1 MGCSTSTARDA
12 GRPVHTGEVGVS
24 PRPSRRT
31 NLALLV
37 LLAGAFVTGWV
48 GFGIEGSP
56 ESRVV
61 SVIHGILGLGILVLA
76 PWKSVIVRGALR
88 HRRRHGLAVAF
99 AAVVAASLL
108 AGVVH
113 ATLGPLELAGVS
125 ALDVHVGAAVAAVPL
140 AVLHVVRRPQRP
152 RATDLSR
159 RTALRALA
167 VGGVAAVAYGVVEA
181 VTAAARL
188 PGARR
193 RATGSYE
200 VGSGVPSA
208 MPVTQWFTDD
218 VPRIDVDTYELLVS
232 RPDEPTLRL
241 QYGELL
247 VMTGTTLT
255 AVLDCTGGW
264 WAEQTWRGIQ
274 LDTLLGAPDNGSIVV
289 RSVTGYTRRFPPE
302 DAAGLLLATH
312 VGGVPLSPGHGAPVR
327 LVAPGRRGFWW
338 VKWVEHVS
346 VEPLPSWWQS
356 PFPLQ

>member
-1 MGCSTSTARDA
+1 
-12 GRPVHTGEVGVS
+12 VGAA

-31 NLALLV
+31 NLTLLV
-37 LLAGAFVTGWV
+37 LLTGAFVTGWV
-48 GFGIEGSP
+48 GFGVEGSP

-61 SVIHGILGLGILVLA
+61 SVIHGILGFGILVLA
-76 PWKSVIVRGALR
+76 PWKSVIVRRGLR

-99 AAVVAASLL
+99 AVLVSASLL

-113 ATLGPLELAGVS
+113 ATLGPLQLAGVS

-140 AVLHVVRRPQRP
+140 AVVHVAGRPQRP

-159 RTALRALA
+159 RTALRSIA
-167 VGGVAAVAYGVVEA
+167 VGGAAALLYGVVEA
-181 VTAAARL
+181 VTAAAHL

-200 VGSGVPSA
+200 VGSGVPSR

-218 VPRIDVDTYELLVS
+218 VPRIDMDAYELLVS

-241 QYGELL
+241 PYRELL
-247 VMTGTTLT
+247 PMTGTTLT

-264 WAEQTWRGIQ
+264 WAEQTWRGIG
-274 LDTLLGAPDNGSIVV
+274 LDTLVGPVDQGSIVV
-289 RSVTGYTRRFPPE
+289 RSMTGYTRRFPPE
-302 DAAGLLLATH
+302 DAGRLLLATH
-312 VGGVPLSPGHGAPVR
+312 VGGAPLSPGHGAPLR

-338 VKWVEHVS
+338 VKWVEQVS
-346 VEPLPSWWQS
+346 VESEPSWWQA

>member
-1 MGCSTSTARDA
+1 M
-12 GRPVHTGEVGVS
+12 HTGKVGAS

-31 NLALLV
+31 NLTLLV

-48 GFGIEGSP
+48 AFAVEGSP

-61 SVIHGILGLGILVLA
+61 SVIHGILGFGILVVA
-76 PWKSVIVRGALR
+76 PWKSVIVRRGLR
-88 HRRRHGLAVAF
+88 RRGRHGLAIAF
-99 AAVVAASLL
+99 AMLVSASLL
-108 AGVVH
+108 AGVAH
-113 ATLGPLELAGVS
+113 ATLGPLQLAGVS

-140 AVLHVVRRPQRP
+140 AVIHVARRPQRI

-159 RTALRALA
+159 RTALRSIA
-167 VGGVAAVAYGVVEA
+167 VGGAAAMLYGLVEA
-181 VTAAARL
+181 VTAAAHL

-200 VGSGVPSA
+200 VGSGAPSQ

-218 VPRIDVDTYELLVS
+218 VPRIDMDAYELLVS

-241 QYGELL
+241 AYGELL
-247 VMTGTTLT
+247 PMTGTTLT

-264 WAEQTWRGIQ
+264 WAEQTWRGIR
-274 LDTLLGAPDNGSIVV
+274 LDTLVGPVDQGSILV
-289 RSVTGYTRRFPPE
+289 RSMTGYTRRFPPE
-302 DAAGLLLATH
+302 DAGTLLLATH
-312 VGGVPLSPGHGAPVR
+312 VGGAPLSSGHGAPLR

-346 VEPLPSWWQS
+346 VEPQPSWWQP

>member
-1 MGCSTSTARDA
+1 M
-12 GRPVHTGEVGVS
+12 HTGTVGVS

-31 NLALLV
+31 NLALLL

-48 GFGIEGSP
+48 TFGVEGSP

-76 PWKSVIVRGALR
+76 PWKSVTVRRGLR
-88 HRRRHGLAVAF
+88 RRRRHGLAVAF
-99 AAVVAASLL
+99 AVLVAASLL

-125 ALDVHVGAAVAAVPL
+125 ALDVHVGAAVAAAPL
-140 AVLHVVRRPQRP
+140 AVLHVARRPQRP

-159 RTALRALA
+159 RTALRAMA
-167 VGGVAAVAYGVVEA
+167 VAGVAALAYAAVES
-181 VTAAARL
+181 VTAVARL
-188 PGARR
+188 PGAHR
-193 RATGSYE
+193 RATGSYQ
-200 VGSGVPSA
+200 VGSGLPSA

-218 VPRIDVDTYELLVS
+218 VPRIDVNAYELLVS
-232 RPDEPTLRL
+232 RPDQPTLRL
-241 QYGELL
+241 TYGELL
-247 VMTGTTLT
+247 PMTGTTLT

-264 WAEQTWRGIQ
+264 WAEQTWRGIR
-274 LDTLLGAPDNGSIVV
+274 LDTLLGSLDHGSIVV
-289 RSVTGYTRRFPPE
+289 ESVTGYTRRFPAK

-338 VKWVEHVS
+338 VKWVDHVS
-346 VEPLPSWWQS
+346 VEPQPSWWQP